1 MTRDAGDSPCLGPGT
16 SFEGVLTF
24 EGSLRIE
31 GRLAGSVFADEGAL
45 LIGPTA
51 RVRARIEVAE
61 LVLAGSLIGDVIARR
76 RVELLPGAEL
86 EGNVTSPLL
95 AIAEGGRIVGRCV
108 TGDRATSPPHTPE
121 TPLRT
126 KSA

>member
-1 MTRDAGDSPCLGPGT
+1 MNGDPGDSPRLGPGT
-16 SFEGVLTF
+16 SFDGLLTF

-31 GRLAGSVFADEGAL
+31 GQLAGSVFADEGAL

-95 AIAEGGRIVGRCV
+95 AIAEGGRIVGRCI
-108 TGDRATSPPHTPE
+108 TGDRATSAQHPPE

>member
-1 MTRDAGDSPCLGPGT
+1 MTRDPGDSPRLGPGT
-16 SFEGVLTF
+16 SFDGLLTF

-31 GRLAGSVFADEGAL
+31 GRLAGSVFAADGAL
-45 LIGPTA
+45 LIGPAA

-95 AIAEGGRIVGRCV
+95 AIADGGRIVGRCI
-108 TGDRATSPPHTPE
+108 TGDRATSAQRILE
-121 TPLRT
+121 TPHRT
-126 KSA
+126 KSS

>member
-1 MTRDAGDSPCLGPGT
+1 MTREAGDGPRLGPGT
-16 SFEGVLTF
+16 SFDGLLTF

-31 GRLAGSVFADEGAL
+31 GRLAGSVFAADGVL
-45 LIGPTA
+45 SIGPAA

-95 AIAEGGRIVGRCV
+95 AIAEGGRIVGRCI
-108 TGDRATSPPHTPE
+108 TGDRATSAQHRLE